1 MRTALQHN
9 ATPCKAQDVPLAI
22 TYNYH
27 TWPYDGQD
35 AIVPGWLYIQQ
46 GGSLKPCHASGIIV
60 MCDESCQAVN
70 RLFTANRLAV
80 CVIRSGTT

>member
-1 MRTALQHN
+1 MYNQPTETHTSMRTALQHN

-35 AIVPGWLYIQQ
+35 AIVPG
-46 GGSLKPCHASGIIV
+46 
-60 MCDESCQAVN
+60 
-70 RLFTANRLAV
+70 
-80 CVIRSGTT
+80 